1 MYAEKPKLAQVI
13 PFHQPLNQ
21 REKLFV
27 QHYLTSNTAT
37 EAARLAGYESNPGS
51 QASRLLRRE
60 RIRIAIDKARN
71 ELADHH
77 ELNRNI
83 MVVMLLAAYERAEN
97 EGNVARMIQAV
108 REIAVLC
115 GFLPANRKHQ

>member
-1 MYAEKPKLAQVI
+1 MYAEITKLAQVI

-21 REKLFV
+21 REMLFV
-27 QHYLTSNTAT
+27 QHRLTTKTAT

-77 ELNRNI
+77 ELDRNI
-83 MVVMLLAAYERAEN
+83 MVFMLLAAYERAKN
-97 EGNVARMIQAV
+97 EGNAARMIQAV

-115 GFLPANRKHQ
+115 GFLPGNRKHQ